1 MEEVIF
7 NILCVSTFIVYTGI
21 LCSIFLGICIGA
33 FTYDKRNNQQGNQ
46 KRPAIIEGMS
56 SCI

>member
-1 MEEVIF
+1 MEEVIL
-7 NILCVSTFIVYTGI
+7 NILCVSTFIVYAGI

-33 FTYDKRNNQQGNQ
+33 FTYDKRTKQQGNQ
-46 KRPAIIEGMS
+46 KRPAIIEDMS